1 MTPEQE
7 KEQKELLGQIKT
19 QTEEMIK
26 TKGFTNKTEVEGMVS
41 EQMKAF
47 KDLDLEGLKSLM
59 SADKGVMKI
68 LQAQGA
74 EIAALKEKGVRV
86 YEEKPMSKQIED
98 WTIQHKDVL
107 AKIKEG
113 KEQVNVPQFNVKVAT
128 MTTANVVTQGSP
140 YLPQPGFESGL
151 HDIRRI
157 QPTFWDYLPK
167 GRTSSSAWV
176 WVNKKQPT
184 GAAGWIGQ
192 GVAKPGIAF
201 ELTTEISNAKKLA
214 VSAKSSTEILQDI
227 QGMESFIKGEMTYQF
242 RKEANSKL
250 LSGVNSTTSPAG
262 MTTIA
267 VPFST
272 TGLET
277 DNPNNF
283 DAILATVTQLR
294 VNFFDSPIT
303 IFCNPVDYANMTMTK
318 ADTSGVYLLPPFS
331 ASNGLYVGGA
341 TIVSDNNITQG
352 YLLAACLDLY
362 KVLIYKDFSI
372 QMGFENDDFTKN
384 LVTWIAEMRIH
395 QYVSDNDRGAFI
407 YDTFAHVKAF
417 LVAS

>member
-1 MTPEQE
+1 MTQE
-7 KEQKELLGQIKT
+7 ETDLLGKIKG

-26 TKGFTNKTEVEGMVS
+26 AKGFTNKAEVE
-41 EQMKAF
+41 EQVKQAMKVYEG
-47 KDLDLEGLKSLM
+47 LDIEGLKSLT

-74 EIAALKEKGVRV
+74 EITALKEKGIGKQD
-86 YEEKPMSKQIED
+86 EKPLDMQIKD
-98 WTIQHKDVL
+98 WTDKHKDTL
-107 AKIKEG
+107 NKIKGGTRMEIP
-113 KEQVNVPQFNVKVAT
+113 EFDVKVAT
-128 MTTANVVTQGSP
+128 MTTANVNTQGSA
-140 YLPQPGFESGL
+140 YLPTPGFESGL
-151 HDIRRI
+151 HDLRRV
-157 QPTFWDYLPK
+157 QATFWDYLPK
-167 GRTSSSAWV
+167 GRTSNAAWV

-184 GAAGWIGQ
+184 GAADFIGQ
-192 GVAKPGIAF
+192 GVAKPGVAF
-201 ELTTEISNAKKLA
+201 ELTTEISNAKKVA

-227 QGMESFIKGEMTYQF
+227 QGMESWIKGEMTYQF
-242 RKEANSKL
+242 RKKVNNTL
-250 LSGVNSTTSPAG
+250 QSGVNSTTSPAG
-262 MTTIA
+262 IQTIA

-283 DAILATVTQLR
+283 DAILAAITQLR
-294 VNFFDSPIT
+294 VNNFAEPVTVFL
-303 IFCNPVDYANMTMTK
+303 NPVDYANMIMTK
-318 ADTSGVYLLPPFS
+318 ADTSGIYIMPPFS
-331 ASNGLYVGGA
+331 AANGMNIGGA
-341 TIVSDNNITQG
+341 VIVSDLNITQG

>member
-1 MTPEQE
+1 MTQE
-7 KEQKELLGQIKT
+7 ETDLLGKIKT
-19 QTEEMIK
+19 QTEDMVK
-26 TKGFTNKTEVEGMVS
+26 AQGFTKKDEVETMVKN
-41 EQMKAF
+41 QMKAF
-47 KDLDLEGLKSLM
+47 EGLDVESLKSLT

-68 LQAQGA
+68 LAAQGA
-74 EIAALKEKGVRV
+74 EITALKEKGT
-86 YEEKPMSKQIED
+86 KPEDEQPLGKQIEG
-98 WTIQHKDVL
+98 WQTKHKDTL
-107 AKIKEG
+107 NKIKDH
-113 KEQVNVPQFNVKVAT
+113 VRVDVPAFDVKVAT
-128 MTTANVVTQGSP
+128 LTTANVNTQGSA
-140 YLPQPGFESGL
+140 YLPTPGFDTQL
-151 HDIRRI
+151 HDLRRV
-157 QPTFWDYLPK
+157 QATFWDYLPK
-167 GRTSSSAWV
+167 GRTSNAAWV

-184 GAAGWIGQ
+184 GAADFIGQ

-201 ELTTEISNAKKLA
+201 ELTTEISNAKKVA

-227 QGMESFIKGEMTYQF
+227 AGMESWIKGEMTYQF
-242 RKEANSKL
+242 RKEANTAL
-250 LSGVNSTTSPAG
+250 QSGTNSTTAPAG
-262 MTTIA
+262 IQTIA

-283 DAILATVTQLR
+283 DAIMAAVTQLR
-294 VNFFDSPIT
+294 VNFFESPVT
-303 IFCNPVDYANMTMTK
+303 VFVNPVDYANMTMTK

-341 TIVSDNNITQG
+341 TIVPDNNVAQG